1 MGAVLVGVASLA
13 STGWAQQQSGDGLH
27 ILPVR
32 GPIYM
37 ISGAGANI
45 TVSIGPDGILLVN
58 TGNAAMS
65 EKVLAALRQLDHQLA
80 TGGQPV
86 ISLPPPKPI
95 RYVLNTSSD
104 MDNVGGNAT
113 LAAAGV
119 TYNGGNVAGDI
130 ADADAGAAVYAQENV
145 QTRMTAQVNGQ
156 RVTPE
161 AGWPTI
167 TYLKGYMKL
176 SSYFNGEGIE
186 LMYQPAAHSDG
197 DSIVWFRGSDVISTG
212 ALLSATSYPV
222 IDTAHGGT
230 IQGVLDGLNNLLDL
244 GFAKWRLEEGT
255 IVIPDHGR
263 MLQMADV
270 AYYRDMVTIIRD
282 RIQYDKKK
290 GMTLEQVKA
299 AKPTLDWDPTFGN
312 PDKFVEAVYTT
323 LSKTPSTG
331 TPSAEAK
338 KAGQ

>member
-1 MGAVLVGVASLA
+1 
-13 STGWAQQQSGDGLH
+13 
-27 ILPVR
+27 
-32 GPIYM
+32 
-37 ISGAGANI
+37 
-45 TVSIGPDGILLVN
+45 VN

-80 TGGQPV
+80 TAGQPLT
-86 ISLPPPKPI
+86 SFPPPKPI

-104 MDNVGGNAT
+104 LDNVGGNAT

-119 TYNGGNVAGDI
+119 TYNGGNVAGDL
-130 ADADAGAAVYAQENV
+130 ADADAGAAVYTQENV
-145 QTRMTAQVNGQ
+145 LTRMSASINGK
-156 RVTPE
+156 RATPE

-186 LMYQPAAHSDG
+186 LIQQPAAHSDG

-222 IDTAHGGT
+222 IDIEHGGS
-230 IQGVLDGLNNLLDL
+230 IQGVLDGLNRLLDL
-244 GFAKWRLEEGT
+244 GFAKWRMEEGT

-270 AYYRDMVTIIRD
+270 AYYRDMVTILRD
-282 RIQYDKKK
+282 RIQYDMKK

-299 AKPTLDWDPTFGN
+299 AKPTLDWDPLFGN
-312 PDKFVEAVYTT
+312 PDRFIEAVYTS
-323 LSKTPSTG
+323 LSKN
-331 TPSAEAK
+331 PSAEGK
-338 KAGQ
+338 KAEK